1 MAGSKRAT
9 WAKRV
14 EQWKR
19 SGLTAKQFAARAG
32 LNAGTLS
39 YWKWRLGKEAREG
52 KPSGTA
58 LAKRGEPVSFVEV
71 SPLPVATGRLEVGVG
86 RYTVAVEHGFDTGAL
101 DQVLDVLE
109 ARQS

>member
-1 MAGSKRAT
+1 MARSNRAT

-14 EQWKR
+14 EQWQR
-19 SGLTAKQFAARAG
+19 SGLTAKEFAAKAG

-52 KPSGTA
+52 RPSGTA
-58 LAKRGEPVSFVEV
+58 LAKGAEPVSFVEV
-71 SPLPVATGRLEVGVG
+71 SSVPVTSGRVEVGVG
-86 RYTVAVEHGFDTGAL
+86 RYTVAVEHGFDAGTL

-109 ARQS
+109 GRQS